1 MSSKST
7 FQHLRLPLVALCAMT
22 AAACAGSTPEPELTE
37 RTAAGNV
44 AAGVDSAAIADSIA
58 REKAA
63 ARSVATPTGV
73 QLSAPPAPT
82 PAEAARA
89 AQSQPTPT
97 TSMPRDSAAIAD
109 SVAKEKAAA
118 RSVATP
124 TGVQLSAPP
133 APTAAQTQQ
142 AQGAMSAGSSMHAAH
157 GAMPSPEG
165 VTFTDANIA
174 ATASAS
180 NQSEIQPSQLAL
192 TKTQSEQVRAYAQR
206 MIDDHGRFETQM
218 QALLQQKNIA
228 PADNQFSQ
236 QLQQMLPP
244 TMQALQA
251 ASGAAFDRLY
261 VEHMVMSHQMTL
273 DALDKALIP
282 SATDPQLKAM
292 LQDQVRP
299 AVAQHL
305 EQAQQLQQQVGRTP

>member
-1 MSSKST
+1 MSSKPMH
-7 FQHLRLPLVALCAMT
+7 QHLRLPLVALCAMT
-22 AAACAGSTPEPELTE
+22 AAACAGSTPSPNVSE
-37 RTAAGNV
+37 RTAAGDV
-44 AAGVDSAAIADSIA
+44 ADTAAIRDSVA
-58 REKAA
+58 TEKAG

-73 QLSAPPAPT
+73 QLSAPPASQT
-82 PAEAARA
+82 VEAARA
-89 AQSQPTPT
+89 AQANPPTPAT
-97 TSMPRDSAAIAD
+97 RTLRDSAAIAD

-124 TGVQLSAPP
+124 TGVQLSAPSTP
-133 APTAAQTQQ
+133 PSPTAAQAQQ
-142 AQGAMSAGSSMHAAH
+142 AAGQPGQSMHAGH

-165 VTFTDANIA
+165 VTFTDPSIA

-180 NQSEIQPSQLAL
+180 NQGEIQPSQLAL
-192 TKTQSEQVRAYAQR
+192 QKSQHEGVRAYAQR

-218 QALLQQKNIA
+218 QALLQQKSIA
-228 PADNQFSQ
+228 PEPNAFSQ

-244 TMQALQA
+244 TLQALQA
-251 ASGAAFDRLY
+251 ASGAAFDRLFI
-261 VEHMVMSHQMTL
+261 EHMVMSHQTTL

-282 SATDPQLKAM
+282 SATDPQLKTM
-292 LQDQVRP
+292 LQDTVRP

>member
-7 FQHLRLPLVALCAMT
+7 FQHLRLPLVALCAVT

-37 RTAAGNV
+37 RAAAGNV
-44 AAGVDSAAIADSIA
+44 EAGVDTAAIRDSVA
-58 REKAA
+58 REKAG

-73 QLSAPPAPT
+73 QLSAPPASQA
-82 PAEAARA
+82 AEAARA
-89 AQSQPTPT
+89 AQANPPAPATR
-97 TSMPRDSAAIAD
+97 MPRDSAAIAD
-109 SVAKEKAAA
+109 SIAKEKAAA

-133 APTAAQTQQ
+133 ASQAIEQAAP
-142 AQGAMSAGSSMHAAH
+142 AQGAGQSMHGAH

-165 VTFTDANIA
+165 VTFTDPNVA

-192 TKTQSEQVRAYAQR
+192 QKSQHEGVRAYAQR

-218 QALLQQKNIA
+218 QALLQQKSIA
-228 PADNQFSQ
+228 PEHNAFSQ

-244 TMQALQA
+244 TLQALQA
-251 ASGAAFDRLY
+251 ADGAAFDRLFM
-261 VEHMVMSHQMTL
+261 EHMVMSHQATL
-273 DALDKALIP
+273 NALDKALIP
-282 SATDPQLKAM
+282 SATDPQLKSM